1 MPLNLPKNEEETV
14 SMMNVE
20 EIARMIEWLCRK
32 GMSDTD
38 INNCLTCIATGIGLP
53 VEEPPR
59 AAS

>member
-14 SMMNVE
+14 SMLNVE
-20 EIARMIEWLCRK
+20 EVARMTEWLCRK

-38 INNCLTCIATGIGLP
+38 INNCLTYIATGVGLP

-59 AAS
+59 AES